1 MNINDEKD
9 SKNTD
14 NVTQLPA
21 SKVKSNNTRIIF
33 GIFDARDES
42 LVPLQILLLILACIE
57 SFQGIY
63 NIINPGKSATPH
75 VYAHLG
81 AYTLAYASALFVIA
95 FRPARA
101 RGLLV
106 IIVVAMLGFI
116 ATSIIDVISGRTA
129 LPGETEHLTKL
140 IPPIV
145 VWLIAMRVVN
155 FSKLKK

>member
-42 LVPLQILLLILACIE
+42 LVPLQILLLILA
-57 SFQGIY
+57 
-63 NIINPGKSATPH
+63 
-75 VYAHLG
+75 
-81 AYTLAYASALFVIA
+81 YASALFVIA

-129 LPGETEHLTKL
+129 LAGETEHLTKL

>member
-81 AYTLAYASALFVIA
+81 AYTLASASALFVID
-95 FRPARA
+95 FSPARA
-101 RGLLV
+101 RRRLV

-116 ATSIIDVISGRTA
+116 ALSILDVLA
-129 LPGETEHLTKL
+129 CKKKKTKKINL
-140 IPPIV
+140 NKHNMV
-145 VWLIAMRVVN
+145 GCLLV
-155 FSKLKK
+155 

>member
-81 AYTLAYASALFVIA
+81 AYTLASASALFVID
-95 FRPARA
+95 FSPARA
-101 RGLLV
+101 RRRLV

-116 ATSIIDVISGRTA
+116 ALSILDVFSV
-129 LPGETEHLTKL
+129 ETNMHEKQ
-140 IPPIV
+140 
-145 VWLIAMRVVN
+145 
-155 FSKLKK
+155 